1 MEEVVETIKPKRAP
15 RKKKEEGTA
24 VAVSQKKPRK
34 VVAKAPEEAAAVLP
48 ILESASGPRE
58 YLHSIGR
65 RKQSIAQVRLYRRGT
80 GSIVVNE
87 RDCKAYFPHATFVT
101 IVNAPLQ
108 TIGQADK
115 VDITAHVVG
124 GGIRGQ
130 AEAVRLGIARALI
143 QMNPTF
149 RVSLK
154 RAGFLKRDPRVK
166 ERKKYGLKK
175 ARRAPQWAKR

>member
-1 MEEVVETIKPKRAP
+1 MESEITTKPKRAP
-15 RKKKEEGTA
+15 RKKKTDEGA
-24 VAVSQKKPRK
+24 IASEPKEKKARKVAV
-34 VVAKAPEEAAAVLP
+34 KAPEEVAVLSVV
-48 ILESASGPRE
+48 ESSSGRE
-58 YLHSIGR
+58 YLHAIGR
-65 RKQSIAQVRLYRRGT
+65 RKESIAQVRLYRRGS
-80 GSIVVNE
+80 GSITVNE
-87 RDCKAYFPHATFVT
+87 QISKKYFPHATFVE
-101 IVNAPLQ
+101 IVSAPLH

-115 VDITAHVVG
+115 VDVTAHVVG

>member
-1 MEEVVETIKPKRAP
+1 MEAETTTKPKRAP
-15 RKKKEEGTA
+15 RKKKEA
-24 VAVSQKKPRK
+24 VETNEPKEKKMRK
-34 VVAKAPEEAAAVLP
+34 ATPKAPEAAAVLP
-48 ILESASGPRE
+48 VAEETHGRD
-58 YLHSIGR
+58 YLHAIGR
-65 RKQSIAQVRLYRRGT
+65 RKQSIAQVRLYRRGS
-80 GSIVVNE
+80 GSVIVNDRE
-87 RDCKAYFPHATFVT
+87 CKIYFPHATFVD
-101 IVNAPLQ
+101 IVYAPLH

-115 VDITAHVVG
+115 VDVSAHVVG

-130 AEAVRLGIARALI
+130 AEAVRLGIARALT